1 MYGSDICVIWPLVCP
16 SQFGNEKRRL
26 GTYELKEDAARAYD
40 QVAGILGRSD
50 LNFPNSDTLEIKGP
64 RSDGADKA
72 VAAAVEAARA
82 FVAAGGNN
90 QASIYTGV
98 SKDKRTNTNPWQSKI
113 VVSSEQSSKNM
124 GYIVSALMRALM
136 HAH

>member
-1 MYGSDICVIWPLVCP
+1 MD
-16 SQFGNEKRRL
+16 R
-26 GTYELKEDAARAYD
+26 
-40 QVAGILGRSD
+40 ILGYSH
-50 LNFPNSDTLEIKGP
+50 LNFPCSDAIETDGWK
-64 RSDGADKA
+64 SKGADKA

-90 QASIYTGV
+90 QASFYTGV

-124 GYIVSALMRALM
+124 GYIVSALV
-136 HAH
+136 

>member
-50 LNFPNSDTLEIKGP
+50 PNFPNSDTLEIKGP

-82 FVAAGGNN
+82 FVAAGGKSSGGNYMY
-90 QASIYTGV
+90 QTSTYIGV
-98 SKDKRTNTNPWQSKI
+98 RKVKCCKTNPWQSKI
-113 VVSSEQSSKNM
+113 YVSSKACGGAFDQ
-124 GYIVSALMRALM
+124 
-136 HAH
+136 